1 MSFQQNTQKVSQQ
14 TQTDLSLF
22 NMQEKLQRKEI
33 EIMHLASKLK
43 FYKQKLESLQQT
55 IQQSLKASPSLSNLS
70 DDSVKLR
77 TSTPNYSSN
86 DWPRGSK
93 ILRNTPLDTFAI
105 QEFPRLTPSSNT
117 VKLKESSPTD
127 EKNGFMSMIRK
138 KSSRVKRV
146 LDSQLQTSNK
156 KPKSKSNKKLNG
168 SLINDMLY
176 QDGQNRQSWNDL
188 LGQFRKDPGLMKFM
202 LDKNDRYYCYFDL
215 GPNKRNI
222 SSKGKRVISQDSK
235 SRPKTIKSGSRSI
248 QLDWSHSEIDSQVI
262 KGIFSFQSDS
272 SCYSSNQI
280 EELIES
286 KDFSNFDQIY
296 NKANETL
303 DRLKSELML
312 PKSFWF
318 PTIKTQEGLEQ
329 LLVNCLK
336 LFKSRAII
344 VKLLRTLHTREDTM
358 LKLMSGDEFSAVST
372 YSSIHLMNQELI
384 QLIAYLQHSR
394 FPVTK
399 FVYLGEDLHEKI
411 LRDNLKLKSLYPIL
425 QESEEQEEGI

>member
-70 DDSVKLR
+70 DDSAKLR

-86 DWPRGSK
+86 DWPKGSK
-93 ILRNTPLDTFAI
+93 LLRNTPLDTFAI
-105 QEFPRLTPSSNT
+105 QEFPKLTPTSNT
-117 VKLKESSPTD
+117 VKLKESSPID

-138 KSSRVKRV
+138 KSSRVKRA
-146 LDSQLQTSNK
+146 LDTQLQSSSK

-188 LGQFRKDPGLMKFM
+188 LGQFRKDPGLMKLM
-202 LDKNDRYYCYFDL
+202 LDKNDRYLCYFDL
-215 GPNKRNI
+215 GTNKRNI

-262 KGIFSFQSDS
+262 KGILSFQSDS
-272 SCYSSNQI
+272 SCYSSAQI

-286 KDFSNFDQIY
+286 KEFSNFDQIY

-329 LLVNCLK
+329 LLTNCLK

-344 VKLLRTLHTREDTM
+344 VKLLKTLHSREDAM
-358 LKLMSGDEFSAVST
+358 LKLMSEDEFSAVST
-372 YSSIHLMNQELI
+372 YSTIHLMNQELV

-394 FPVTK
+394 FPATK
-399 FVYLGEDLHEKI
+399 FIYLGEDLQEKI
-411 LRDNLKLKSLYPIL
+411 LRDNLKLRSLYPIL